1 MSYQERIADG
11 IKAPFGGGALSL
23 TLEPARVS
31 GSRWFAKRFL
41 DLLIAIPAL
50 LLLAPV
56 LVLIGVLVRLDSEGP
71 ALFRQTRLG
80 KGGRAFDIF
89 KFRSM
94 SVMEN
99 GLDVVQVKAND
110 PRVTRL
116 GAFLRRSSLDELP
129 QLLNVVRGEMSL
141 VGPRPHAWSHD
152 ALYSTLIGTYTLRQR
167 VKPGMT
173 GWAQV
178 HGHRGQTS
186 TLEAM
191 RRRVELDLWYTR
203 HASLWLDLKI
213 LARTPLEVLFSRAAH

>member
-23 TLEPARVS
+23 ALEPARLS
-31 GSRWFAKRFL
+31 GSRGFAKRLL

-80 KGGRAFDIF
+80 KGGRAFDIL

-99 GLDVVQVKAND
+99 GLDVVQVRAND

-178 HGHRGQTS
+178 HGHRGETS

-191 RRRVELDLWYTR
+191 RRRVELDLWYVR
-203 HASLWLDLKI
+203 RASLWLDLKI
-213 LARTPLEVLFSRAAH
+213 LARTPLEVLFSRNAH